1 MSWREWSGL
10 AVVVATLVGVAIGR
24 YPWLRMNRSTIALVG
39 ATLLVA
45 MGVLSLPEA
54 FAAVDLDTL
63 ALLLGMMVLNGNLR
77 LAGFFG
83 LVAQRVSAWARTPRQ
98 LLALVVAAAGVL
110 SAVFLNDTI
119 VLMLTPLVIEI
130 AAATRQ
136 RPVPYL
142 VALVTAANVGSVA
155 TEIGNPQNMLVA
167 VASGIPF
174 GRFTAALLPVAVVG
188 LGIVW
193 AVVALVY
200 RRDLAAAA
208 LPPHEPL
215 SVRPLRPLLRKCGW
229 ASLLLVAAIAAR
241 VPLPLA
247 ALLAASL
254 LLVTRRLK
262 PERVFREIDWSLLVF
277 FAALFVVTAALA
289 PLGVTDQLY
298 GRARGLVAGGAAPL
312 AAVSVVLSNVVSNVP
327 AVLLLRPLVPQLPD
341 PEAAWLTVA
350 MATTLAG
357 NLTLLGSVANL
368 IVAELARVRGVRLS
382 FGEYLK
388 AGLPVTLLSLAF
400 GVAWLAWRG

>member
-1 MSWREWSGL
+1 MSWREAAGL
-10 AVVVATLVGVAIGR
+10 VVVVATLIGVAVGR
-24 YPWLRMNRSTIALVG
+24 YPWLRMNRATIALVG

-45 MGVLSLPEA
+45 MGVMPLDGA
-54 FAAVDLDTL
+54 FKAVDLGTL
-63 ALLLGMMVLNGNLR
+63 ALLLGMMVLNSNLR

-98 LLALVVAAAGVL
+98 LLALVVAASGVL

-119 VLMLTPLVIEI
+119 VLMLTPLILEI
-130 AAATRQ
+130 ARATRQ
-136 RPVPYL
+136 PPVPYL

-155 TEIGNPQNMLVA
+155 TEIGNPQNMLIA

-174 GRFTAALLPVAVVG
+174 GRFTAVLLPVAVVG
-188 LGIVW
+188 LVIVW
-193 AVVALVY
+193 AVIAVVY
-200 RRDLAAAA
+200 RRALGAGP

-215 SVRPLRPLLRKCGW
+215 RVSPLWPLLRKCGW
-229 ASLLLVAAIAAR
+229 ASLLLVGAIAAR
-241 VPLPLA
+241 LPLPLA
-247 ALLAASL
+247 ALLAAAL
-254 LLVTRRLK
+254 LLVTRRIK

-277 FAALFVVTAALA
+277 FAALFVVTAALV
-289 PLGVTDQLY
+289 PLGVTDRLFAWA
-298 GRARGLVAGGAAPL
+298 GTLLAGGVAPL

-327 AVLLLRPLVPQLPD
+327 AVLLLRPLVPALAD
-341 PEAAWLTVA
+341 PERAWLTVA

-357 NLTLLGSVANL
+357 NMTLLGSVANL

-388 AGLPVTLLSLAF
+388 AGMPVTLLSLAA
-400 GVAWLAWRG
+400 GVAWLSWRG